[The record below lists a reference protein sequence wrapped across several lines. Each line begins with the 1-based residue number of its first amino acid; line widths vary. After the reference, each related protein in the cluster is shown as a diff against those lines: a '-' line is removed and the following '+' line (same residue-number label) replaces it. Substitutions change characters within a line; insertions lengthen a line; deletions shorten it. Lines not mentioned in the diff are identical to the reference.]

1 MIMSLIKCPECQH
14 GISDTAKN
22 CLNCGYKI
30 KMAWA
35 EPLPFI
41 RLFKI
46 NHFKLAYDIMS
57 LAAMGACGHR
67 HKAKTT

>member
-22 CLNCGYKI
+22 CPNCGYKI

-46 NHFKLAYDIMS
+46 NHFKLADDMI
-57 LAAMGACGHR
+57 
-67 HKAKTT
+67 